1 MKELTILLICILAI
15 FIYISYLRKNIYL
28 TKIISNIDKKEYYVR
43 NLSDKQEASNKLAEL
58 SQLLNKLI
66 DSLDEKDELKS
77 EEIKRLK
84 KSFNSEN
91 ITENIP
97 GSIYVAYSVNKG
109 DELSI
114 CIREKESENFIDM
127 NTIIFVSIHELAHIM
142 SVSTGHTKEFWD
154 NMKYLLKEASKVG
167 IYQIV
172 DYSSDPIE
180 YCGMIIN
187 STPLN

>member
-1 MKELTILLICILAI
+1 M
-15 FIYISYLRKNIYL
+15 
-28 TKIISNIDKKEYYVR
+28 
-43 NLSDKQEASNKLAEL
+43 
-58 SQLLNKLI
+58 
-66 DSLDEKDELKS
+66 
-77 EEIKRLK
+77 
-84 KSFNSEN
+84 
-91 ITENIP
+91 
-97 GSIYVAYSVNKG
+97 
-109 DELSI
+109 
-114 CIREKESENFIDM
+114 SENFIDM

>member
-1 MKELTILLICILAI
+1 M
-15 FIYISYLRKNIYL
+15 
-28 TKIISNIDKKEYYVR
+28 
-43 NLSDKQEASNKLAEL
+43 
-58 SQLLNKLI
+58 
-66 DSLDEKDELKS
+66 DEKDELKS

-187 STPLN
+187 STPLNYNR